1 MIETPRNDHTPE
13 QPAHPGR
20 LDRVPQARLLN
31 EVLLHVSAQLRT
43 ALGGMHIA
51 VSRLA
56 PPERRDADA
65 ALDRDAA
72 LLNRNYYALLRLSN
86 NLSNAPMLLDD
97 APLTR
102 ENTDIVTWLDGL
114 CRQASPLFALRNV
127 ALTFQCSAAH
137 HGAAINRV
145 CLEQAVWNLLSNAL
159 KYTPKEGHVEVRI
172 SLETELPAA
181 LAEAVPAAQYLTVSV
196 TDNGIGMSEAYLK
209 TIFEPFTREHNTT
222 TSKIAGTGLGMP
234 IVKRL
239 VDMMSGTITVKSEP
253 GRGSIFTVYLP
264 LEILAFS
271 EPAADK
277 KTDARNEALRIRGRH
292 VLIAEDNDLN
302 AEIALFILEEMGVS
316 ADRVS
321 DGRQCVNRL
330 ASAPAGTYD
339 AILMDIQMPIMDG
352 YEATRAIRALSDRE
366 KARIPIL
373 AMTANTFQ
381 EDKMNAVTA
390 GMNGHVAKPID
401 RAVLTSALAAVIG

>member
-13 QPAHPGR
+13 QPAHPDR
-20 LDRVPQARLLN
+20 LDRVPQVRLLN

-97 APLTR
+97 APLTK

-159 KYTPKEGHVEVRI
+159 KFTAEGGAVTVSLRFERRQVLLAVTDTGCGINAEDMEMVFDGYLHPERLAALPSGLGLGLPLCRRIAEGH
-172 SLETELPAA
+172 
-181 LAEAVPAAQYLTVSV
+181 
-196 TDNGIGMSEAYLK
+196 GG
-209 TIFEPFTREHNTT
+209 
-222 TSKIAGTGLGMP
+222 
-234 IVKRL
+234 RL
-239 VDMMSGTITVKSEP
+239 VLNSRVGHGTTV
-253 GRGSIFTVYLP
+253 TLALP
-264 LEILAFS
+264 DELVEDVVEDVAFDYTGGFQPALVGLADGLPF
-271 EPAADK
+271 
-277 KTDARNEALRIRGRH
+277 EAFLQKH
-292 VLIAEDNDLN
+292 
-302 AEIALFILEEMGVS
+302 
-316 ADRVS
+316 S
-321 DGRQCVNRL
+321 D
-330 ASAPAGTYD
+330 
-339 AILMDIQMPIMDG
+339 
-352 YEATRAIRALSDRE
+352 E
-366 KARIPIL
+366 
-373 AMTANTFQ
+373 
-381 EDKMNAVTA
+381 
-390 GMNGHVAKPID
+390 
-401 RAVLTSALAAVIG
+401 

>member
-13 QPAHPGR
+13 QPAHPDR

-159 KYTPKEGHVEVRI
+159 KFTAEGGAVTVSLRFERRQVLLAVADTGCGINAEDMEMVFDSYLHPERLAALPSGLGLGLPLCRRIAEGHGGRLVLNSRVGHGTTVT
-172 SLETELPAA
+172 LALPDQ
-181 LAEAVPAAQYLTVSV
+181 LAEDVVEDVAFDYTGGFQPALVGLADGLPF
-196 TDNGIGMSEAYLK
+196 EAFLQK
-209 TIFEPFTREHNTT
+209 H
-222 TSKIAGTGLGMP
+222 
-234 IVKRL
+234 
-239 VDMMSGTITVKSEP
+239 
-253 GRGSIFTVYLP
+253 
-264 LEILAFS
+264 
-271 EPAADK
+271 
-277 KTDARNEALRIRGRH
+277 
-292 VLIAEDNDLN
+292 
-302 AEIALFILEEMGVS
+302 
-316 ADRVS
+316 S
-321 DGRQCVNRL
+321 D
-330 ASAPAGTYD
+330 
-339 AILMDIQMPIMDG
+339 
-352 YEATRAIRALSDRE
+352 E
-366 KARIPIL
+366 
-373 AMTANTFQ
+373 
-381 EDKMNAVTA
+381 
-390 GMNGHVAKPID
+390 
-401 RAVLTSALAAVIG
+401 

>member
-13 QPAHPGR
+13 QPAHPDR
-20 LDRVPQARLLN
+20 LDQVPQARLLN

-159 KYTPKEGHVEVRI
+159 KFTAEGGTVTVSLRFERRQVLLAVTDTGCGINAEDMEMVFDGYLHPERLAALPSGLGLGLPLCRRIAEGHGGRLVLNSRVGHGTTVT
-172 SLETELPAA
+172 LALPDE
-181 LAEAVPAAQYLTVSV
+181 LAEDVVEDVAFDYTGGFQPALVGLADGLPF
-196 TDNGIGMSEAYLK
+196 EAFLQK
-209 TIFEPFTREHNTT
+209 H
-222 TSKIAGTGLGMP
+222 
-234 IVKRL
+234 
-239 VDMMSGTITVKSEP
+239 
-253 GRGSIFTVYLP
+253 
-264 LEILAFS
+264 
-271 EPAADK
+271 
-277 KTDARNEALRIRGRH
+277 
-292 VLIAEDNDLN
+292 
-302 AEIALFILEEMGVS
+302 
-316 ADRVS
+316 S
-321 DGRQCVNRL
+321 D
-330 ASAPAGTYD
+330 
-339 AILMDIQMPIMDG
+339 
-352 YEATRAIRALSDRE
+352 E
-366 KARIPIL
+366 
-373 AMTANTFQ
+373 
-381 EDKMNAVTA
+381 
-390 GMNGHVAKPID
+390 
-401 RAVLTSALAAVIG
+401 

>member
-13 QPAHPGR
+13 QPAHPDR
-20 LDRVPQARLLN
+20 LDRVPQVRLLN

-56 PPERRDADA
+56 PPERRDTDA

-159 KYTPKEGHVEVRI
+159 KFTAEGGAVTVSLRFERRQVLLAVTDTGCGISAEDMEMVFDSYLHPERLAVLPSGLGLGLPLCRRIAEGHGGRLVLNSREGHGTTVT
-172 SLETELPAA
+172 LALPDE
-181 LAEAVPAAQYLTVSV
+181 LAEDVVEDVAFDYTGGFQPALVGLADGLPF
-196 TDNGIGMSEAYLK
+196 EAFLQK
-209 TIFEPFTREHNTT
+209 H
-222 TSKIAGTGLGMP
+222 
-234 IVKRL
+234 
-239 VDMMSGTITVKSEP
+239 
-253 GRGSIFTVYLP
+253 
-264 LEILAFS
+264 
-271 EPAADK
+271 
-277 KTDARNEALRIRGRH
+277 
-292 VLIAEDNDLN
+292 
-302 AEIALFILEEMGVS
+302 
-316 ADRVS
+316 S
-321 DGRQCVNRL
+321 D
-330 ASAPAGTYD
+330 
-339 AILMDIQMPIMDG
+339 
-352 YEATRAIRALSDRE
+352 E
-366 KARIPIL
+366 
-373 AMTANTFQ
+373 
-381 EDKMNAVTA
+381 
-390 GMNGHVAKPID
+390 
-401 RAVLTSALAAVIG
+401 

>member
-13 QPAHPGR
+13 QPAHPDR

-97 APLTR
+97 ASLTR

-159 KYTPKEGHVEVRI
+159 KFTAEGGVVTVSLRFERRQVLLAVTDTGCGINAEDMEMVFDGYLHPERLAALPSGLGLGLPLCRRIAEGHGGRLVLNSRVGHGTTVT
-172 SLETELPAA
+172 LALPDE
-181 LAEAVPAAQYLTVSV
+181 LAEDVVEDVAFDYTGGFQPALVGLADGLPF
-196 TDNGIGMSEAYLK
+196 EAFLQK
-209 TIFEPFTREHNTT
+209 H
-222 TSKIAGTGLGMP
+222 
-234 IVKRL
+234 
-239 VDMMSGTITVKSEP
+239 
-253 GRGSIFTVYLP
+253 
-264 LEILAFS
+264 
-271 EPAADK
+271 
-277 KTDARNEALRIRGRH
+277 
-292 VLIAEDNDLN
+292 
-302 AEIALFILEEMGVS
+302 
-316 ADRVS
+316 S
-321 DGRQCVNRL
+321 D
-330 ASAPAGTYD
+330 
-339 AILMDIQMPIMDG
+339 
-352 YEATRAIRALSDRE
+352 E
-366 KARIPIL
+366 
-373 AMTANTFQ
+373 
-381 EDKMNAVTA
+381 
-390 GMNGHVAKPID
+390 
-401 RAVLTSALAAVIG
+401 

>member
-13 QPAHPGR
+13 QPAHPDR

-56 PPERRDADA
+56 PPERRDADV

-159 KYTPKEGHVEVRI
+159 KFTAEGGAVTVSLRFERRQVLLAVTDTGCGINAEDMEMVFDGYLHPERLAALPSGLGLPLCRRIAEGHGGRLVLNSRVGHGTTVT
-172 SLETELPAA
+172 LALPDE
-181 LAEAVPAAQYLTVSV
+181 LAEDIVEDVAFDYTGGFQPALVGLADGLPF
-196 TDNGIGMSEAYLK
+196 EAFLQK
-209 TIFEPFTREHNTT
+209 H
-222 TSKIAGTGLGMP
+222 
-234 IVKRL
+234 
-239 VDMMSGTITVKSEP
+239 
-253 GRGSIFTVYLP
+253 
-264 LEILAFS
+264 
-271 EPAADK
+271 
-277 KTDARNEALRIRGRH
+277 
-292 VLIAEDNDLN
+292 
-302 AEIALFILEEMGVS
+302 
-316 ADRVS
+316 S
-321 DGRQCVNRL
+321 D
-330 ASAPAGTYD
+330 
-339 AILMDIQMPIMDG
+339 
-352 YEATRAIRALSDRE
+352 E
-366 KARIPIL
+366 
-373 AMTANTFQ
+373 
-381 EDKMNAVTA
+381 
-390 GMNGHVAKPID
+390 
-401 RAVLTSALAAVIG
+401 

>member
-13 QPAHPGR
+13 QPAHPDR

-159 KYTPKEGHVEVRI
+159 KFTAEGGAVTVSLRFERRQVLLAVTDTGCGINAEDMEMVFDGYLHPERLAALPSGLGLGLPLCRRIAEGHGGRLVLNSRVGHGTTVT
-172 SLETELPAA
+172 LALPDE
-181 LAEAVPAAQYLTVSV
+181 LAEDVVEDVAFDYTGGFQPALVGLADALPF
-196 TDNGIGMSEAYLK
+196 EAFLQK
-209 TIFEPFTREHNTT
+209 H
-222 TSKIAGTGLGMP
+222 
-234 IVKRL
+234 
-239 VDMMSGTITVKSEP
+239 
-253 GRGSIFTVYLP
+253 
-264 LEILAFS
+264 
-271 EPAADK
+271 
-277 KTDARNEALRIRGRH
+277 
-292 VLIAEDNDLN
+292 
-302 AEIALFILEEMGVS
+302 
-316 ADRVS
+316 S
-321 DGRQCVNRL
+321 D
-330 ASAPAGTYD
+330 
-339 AILMDIQMPIMDG
+339 
-352 YEATRAIRALSDRE
+352 E
-366 KARIPIL
+366 
-373 AMTANTFQ
+373 
-381 EDKMNAVTA
+381 
-390 GMNGHVAKPID
+390 
-401 RAVLTSALAAVIG
+401 

>member
-13 QPAHPGR
+13 QPAHPDR
-20 LDRVPQARLLN
+20 LDRVPQVRLLN

-159 KYTPKEGHVEVRI
+159 KFTAEGGTVTV
-172 SLETELPAA
+172 SLRFERRQVLLAVTDTGCGINAEDMEMVFDGYLHPERLAA
-181 LAEAVPAAQYLTVSV
+181 LPS
-196 TDNGIGMSEAYLK
+196 
-209 TIFEPFTREHNTT
+209 
-222 TSKIAGTGLGMP
+222 GLGMGLP
-234 IVKRL
+234 LCRRIAEGHGGRL
-239 VDMMSGTITVKSEP
+239 VLNSRVGHGTTV
-253 GRGSIFTVYLP
+253 TLALP
-264 LEILAFS
+264 DEL
-271 EPAADK
+271 
-277 KTDARNEALRIRGRH
+277 
-292 VLIAEDNDLN
+292 AEDVVEDV
-302 AEIALFILEEMGVS
+302 AFDYTGGFQPALVGL
-316 ADRVS
+316 ADGLPFEAFLQKHS
-321 DGRQCVNRL
+321 D
-330 ASAPAGTYD
+330 
-339 AILMDIQMPIMDG
+339 
-352 YEATRAIRALSDRE
+352 E
-366 KARIPIL
+366 
-373 AMTANTFQ
+373 
-381 EDKMNAVTA
+381 
-390 GMNGHVAKPID
+390 
-401 RAVLTSALAAVIG
+401 

>member
-13 QPAHPGR
+13 QPAHPDR

-145 CLEQAVWNLLSNAL
+145 CLEQAVWNLLSNAQKFTAEGGTVTVSL
-159 KYTPKEGHVEVRI
+159 RFERRQVLLAVTDTGCGINAEDMEMVFDGYLHPERLAALPSGLGLGLPLCRRIAEGHGGRLVLNSRVGHGTTVT
-172 SLETELPAA
+172 LALPDE
-181 LAEAVPAAQYLTVSV
+181 LAEDVVEDVAFDYTGGFQPALVGLADGLPF
-196 TDNGIGMSEAYLK
+196 EAFLQK
-209 TIFEPFTREHNTT
+209 H
-222 TSKIAGTGLGMP
+222 
-234 IVKRL
+234 
-239 VDMMSGTITVKSEP
+239 
-253 GRGSIFTVYLP
+253 
-264 LEILAFS
+264 
-271 EPAADK
+271 
-277 KTDARNEALRIRGRH
+277 
-292 VLIAEDNDLN
+292 
-302 AEIALFILEEMGVS
+302 
-316 ADRVS
+316 S
-321 DGRQCVNRL
+321 D
-330 ASAPAGTYD
+330 
-339 AILMDIQMPIMDG
+339 
-352 YEATRAIRALSDRE
+352 E
-366 KARIPIL
+366 
-373 AMTANTFQ
+373 
-381 EDKMNAVTA
+381 
-390 GMNGHVAKPID
+390 
-401 RAVLTSALAAVIG
+401 

>member
-13 QPAHPGR
+13 QPVHPDR

-159 KYTPKEGHVEVRI
+159 KFTAEGGAVTVSLRFERRQVLLAVTDTGCGINAEDMEMVFDGYLHPERLAALPSGLGLGLPLCRRIAEGHGGRLMLNSRVGHGTTVT
-172 SLETELPAA
+172 LALPDE
-181 LAEAVPAAQYLTVSV
+181 LAEDVVEDVAFDYTGGFQPALVGLADGLPF
-196 TDNGIGMSEAYLK
+196 EAFLQK
-209 TIFEPFTREHNTT
+209 H
-222 TSKIAGTGLGMP
+222 
-234 IVKRL
+234 
-239 VDMMSGTITVKSEP
+239 
-253 GRGSIFTVYLP
+253 
-264 LEILAFS
+264 
-271 EPAADK
+271 
-277 KTDARNEALRIRGRH
+277 
-292 VLIAEDNDLN
+292 
-302 AEIALFILEEMGVS
+302 
-316 ADRVS
+316 S
-321 DGRQCVNRL
+321 D
-330 ASAPAGTYD
+330 
-339 AILMDIQMPIMDG
+339 
-352 YEATRAIRALSDRE
+352 E
-366 KARIPIL
+366 
-373 AMTANTFQ
+373 
-381 EDKMNAVTA
+381 
-390 GMNGHVAKPID
+390 
-401 RAVLTSALAAVIG
+401 

>member
-13 QPAHPGR
+13 QPAHADR

-65 ALDRDAA
+65 ELDRDAA

-159 KYTPKEGHVEVRI
+159 KFTAEGGTVTVSLRFERRQVLLAVTDTGCGINAEDMEMVFDGYLHPERLAALPSGLGLGLPLCRRIAEGHGGRLVLDSRVGHGTTVT
-172 SLETELPAA
+172 LALPDE
-181 LAEAVPAAQYLTVSV
+181 LAEDVVEDVAFDYTGGFQPALVGLADGLPF
-196 TDNGIGMSEAYLK
+196 EAFLQK
-209 TIFEPFTREHNTT
+209 H
-222 TSKIAGTGLGMP
+222 
-234 IVKRL
+234 
-239 VDMMSGTITVKSEP
+239 
-253 GRGSIFTVYLP
+253 
-264 LEILAFS
+264 
-271 EPAADK
+271 
-277 KTDARNEALRIRGRH
+277 
-292 VLIAEDNDLN
+292 
-302 AEIALFILEEMGVS
+302 
-316 ADRVS
+316 S
-321 DGRQCVNRL
+321 D
-330 ASAPAGTYD
+330 
-339 AILMDIQMPIMDG
+339 
-352 YEATRAIRALSDRE
+352 E
-366 KARIPIL
+366 
-373 AMTANTFQ
+373 
-381 EDKMNAVTA
+381 
-390 GMNGHVAKPID
+390 
-401 RAVLTSALAAVIG
+401 

>member
-13 QPAHPGR
+13 QPAPPDR
-20 LDRVPQARLLN
+20 LDRAPQVRLLN

-159 KYTPKEGHVEVRI
+159 KFTAEGGAVTVSLRFERRQVLLAVTDTGCGINAEDMEMVFDGYLHPERAAALPSGLGLGLPLCRRIAEGHGGRLVLNSRVGHGTTVT
-172 SLETELPAA
+172 LALPDE
-181 LAEAVPAAQYLTVSV
+181 LAEDVVEDVAFDYTGGFQPALVGLADGLPF
-196 TDNGIGMSEAYLK
+196 EAFLQK
-209 TIFEPFTREHNTT
+209 H
-222 TSKIAGTGLGMP
+222 
-234 IVKRL
+234 
-239 VDMMSGTITVKSEP
+239 
-253 GRGSIFTVYLP
+253 
-264 LEILAFS
+264 
-271 EPAADK
+271 
-277 KTDARNEALRIRGRH
+277 
-292 VLIAEDNDLN
+292 
-302 AEIALFILEEMGVS
+302 
-316 ADRVS
+316 S
-321 DGRQCVNRL
+321 D
-330 ASAPAGTYD
+330 
-339 AILMDIQMPIMDG
+339 
-352 YEATRAIRALSDRE
+352 E
-366 KARIPIL
+366 
-373 AMTANTFQ
+373 
-381 EDKMNAVTA
+381 
-390 GMNGHVAKPID
+390 
-401 RAVLTSALAAVIG
+401 

>member
-13 QPAHPGR
+13 QPAPPDR
-20 LDRVPQARLLN
+20 LDRAPQVRLLN

-97 APLTR
+97 APLTK

-159 KYTPKEGHVEVRI
+159 KFTAEGGAVTVSLRFERRQVLLAVTDTGCGINAEDMEMVFDGYLHPERLAALPSGLGLGLPLCRRIAEGHGGRLVLNSRAGHGTSVT
-172 SLETELPAA
+172 LALPDE
-181 LAEAVPAAQYLTVSV
+181 LAEDVVEDVAFDYTGGFQPALVGLADGLPF
-196 TDNGIGMSEAYLK
+196 EAFLQK
-209 TIFEPFTREHNTT
+209 H
-222 TSKIAGTGLGMP
+222 
-234 IVKRL
+234 
-239 VDMMSGTITVKSEP
+239 
-253 GRGSIFTVYLP
+253 
-264 LEILAFS
+264 
-271 EPAADK
+271 
-277 KTDARNEALRIRGRH
+277 
-292 VLIAEDNDLN
+292 
-302 AEIALFILEEMGVS
+302 
-316 ADRVS
+316 S
-321 DGRQCVNRL
+321 D
-330 ASAPAGTYD
+330 
-339 AILMDIQMPIMDG
+339 
-352 YEATRAIRALSDRE
+352 E
-366 KARIPIL
+366 
-373 AMTANTFQ
+373 
-381 EDKMNAVTA
+381 
-390 GMNGHVAKPID
+390 
-401 RAVLTSALAAVIG
+401 

>member
-13 QPAHPGR
+13 QPAHPDR
-20 LDRVPQARLLN
+20 LDRVPQVRLLN

-114 CRQASPLFALRNV
+114 CRQAAPLFPLRNV

-159 KYTPKEGHVEVRI
+159 KFTAEGGAVTVSLRFERRQVLLAVTDTGCGISAEDMEMVFDSYLHPERLAVLPSGLGLGLPLCRRIAEGH
-172 SLETELPAA
+172 
-181 LAEAVPAAQYLTVSV
+181 
-196 TDNGIGMSEAYLK
+196 GG
-209 TIFEPFTREHNTT
+209 
-222 TSKIAGTGLGMP
+222 
-234 IVKRL
+234 RL
-239 VDMMSGTITVKSEP
+239 VLNSREGHGTTV
-253 GRGSIFTVYLP
+253 TLALP
-264 LEILAFS
+264 DELVEDVVEDVPFDYTGGFQPALVGLADGLPF
-271 EPAADK
+271 
-277 KTDARNEALRIRGRH
+277 EAFLQKP
-292 VLIAEDNDLN
+292 
-302 AEIALFILEEMGVS
+302 
-316 ADRVS
+316 S
-321 DGRQCVNRL
+321 D
-330 ASAPAGTYD
+330 
-339 AILMDIQMPIMDG
+339 
-352 YEATRAIRALSDRE
+352 E
-366 KARIPIL
+366 
-373 AMTANTFQ
+373 
-381 EDKMNAVTA
+381 
-390 GMNGHVAKPID
+390 
-401 RAVLTSALAAVIG
+401 

>member
-13 QPAHPGR
+13 QPARPDR
-20 LDRVPQARLLN
+20 LDRVPQVRLLN

-114 CRQASPLFALRNV
+114 CRQAAPLFALRNV

-159 KYTPKEGHVEVRI
+159 KFTAEGGAVTVSLRFERRQVLLAVMDTGCGINAEDMEMVFDGYLHPERLAALPSGLGLGLPLCRRIAEGHGGRLVLDSREGHGTTVT
-172 SLETELPAA
+172 LALPDE
-181 LAEAVPAAQYLTVSV
+181 LAEDVVEDVAFDYTGGFQPALVGLADGLPF
-196 TDNGIGMSEAYLK
+196 EAFLQK
-209 TIFEPFTREHNTT
+209 H
-222 TSKIAGTGLGMP
+222 
-234 IVKRL
+234 
-239 VDMMSGTITVKSEP
+239 
-253 GRGSIFTVYLP
+253 
-264 LEILAFS
+264 
-271 EPAADK
+271 
-277 KTDARNEALRIRGRH
+277 
-292 VLIAEDNDLN
+292 
-302 AEIALFILEEMGVS
+302 
-316 ADRVS
+316 S
-321 DGRQCVNRL
+321 D
-330 ASAPAGTYD
+330 
-339 AILMDIQMPIMDG
+339 
-352 YEATRAIRALSDRE
+352 E
-366 KARIPIL
+366 
-373 AMTANTFQ
+373 
-381 EDKMNAVTA
+381 
-390 GMNGHVAKPID
+390 
-401 RAVLTSALAAVIG
+401 

>member
-13 QPAHPGR
+13 QPAHPDR
-20 LDRVPQARLLN
+20 LDQVPQARLLN

-159 KYTPKEGHVEVRI
+159 KFTAEGGAVTVSLRFERRQVLLAVTDTGCGINAEDMEMVFDGYLHPERLAALPSGLGLGLPLCRRIAEGHGGRLVLNSRVGHGTTVT
-172 SLETELPAA
+172 LALPDE
-181 LAEAVPAAQYLTVSV
+181 LAEDVVEDVAFDYTGGFQPALVGLADGLPF
-196 TDNGIGMSEAYLK
+196 EAFLQK
-209 TIFEPFTREHNTT
+209 H
-222 TSKIAGTGLGMP
+222 
-234 IVKRL
+234 
-239 VDMMSGTITVKSEP
+239 
-253 GRGSIFTVYLP
+253 
-264 LEILAFS
+264 
-271 EPAADK
+271 
-277 KTDARNEALRIRGRH
+277 
-292 VLIAEDNDLN
+292 
-302 AEIALFILEEMGVS
+302 
-316 ADRVS
+316 S
-321 DGRQCVNRL
+321 D
-330 ASAPAGTYD
+330 
-339 AILMDIQMPIMDG
+339 
-352 YEATRAIRALSDRE
+352 E
-366 KARIPIL
+366 
-373 AMTANTFQ
+373 
-381 EDKMNAVTA
+381 
-390 GMNGHVAKPID
+390 
-401 RAVLTSALAAVIG
+401 

>member
-13 QPAHPGR
+13 QPAHPDR
-20 LDRVPQARLLN
+20 VDRVPQVRLLN

-97 APLTR
+97 APLTK

-159 KYTPKEGHVEVRI
+159 KFTAEGGAVTVSLRFERRQVLLAVTDTGCGINAEDMEMVFDGYLHPERLAALPSGLGLGLPLCRRIAEGHGGRLVLNSRVGHGTTVT
-172 SLETELPAA
+172 LALPDE
-181 LAEAVPAAQYLTVSV
+181 LAEDVVEDVAFDYTGGFQPALVGLADGLPF
-196 TDNGIGMSEAYLK
+196 EAFLQK
-209 TIFEPFTREHNTT
+209 H
-222 TSKIAGTGLGMP
+222 
-234 IVKRL
+234 
-239 VDMMSGTITVKSEP
+239 
-253 GRGSIFTVYLP
+253 
-264 LEILAFS
+264 
-271 EPAADK
+271 
-277 KTDARNEALRIRGRH
+277 
-292 VLIAEDNDLN
+292 
-302 AEIALFILEEMGVS
+302 
-316 ADRVS
+316 S
-321 DGRQCVNRL
+321 D
-330 ASAPAGTYD
+330 
-339 AILMDIQMPIMDG
+339 
-352 YEATRAIRALSDRE
+352 E
-366 KARIPIL
+366 
-373 AMTANTFQ
+373 
-381 EDKMNAVTA
+381 
-390 GMNGHVAKPID
+390 
-401 RAVLTSALAAVIG
+401 

>member
-13 QPAHPGR
+13 QPAH

-159 KYTPKEGHVEVRI
+159 KFTAEGGTVTVSLRFERRQVLLAVTDTGCGINAEDMEMVFDGYLHPERLAALPSGLGLGLPLCRRIAEGHGGRLVLNSRVGHGTTVT
-172 SLETELPAA
+172 LALPDE
-181 LAEAVPAAQYLTVSV
+181 LAEDVVEDVAFDYTGGFQPALVGLADGLPF
-196 TDNGIGMSEAYLK
+196 EAFLQK
-209 TIFEPFTREHNTT
+209 H
-222 TSKIAGTGLGMP
+222 
-234 IVKRL
+234 
-239 VDMMSGTITVKSEP
+239 
-253 GRGSIFTVYLP
+253 
-264 LEILAFS
+264 
-271 EPAADK
+271 
-277 KTDARNEALRIRGRH
+277 
-292 VLIAEDNDLN
+292 
-302 AEIALFILEEMGVS
+302 
-316 ADRVS
+316 S
-321 DGRQCVNRL
+321 D
-330 ASAPAGTYD
+330 
-339 AILMDIQMPIMDG
+339 
-352 YEATRAIRALSDRE
+352 E
-366 KARIPIL
+366 
-373 AMTANTFQ
+373 
-381 EDKMNAVTA
+381 
-390 GMNGHVAKPID
+390 
-401 RAVLTSALAAVIG
+401 

>member
-13 QPAHPGR
+13 QPAPPDR
-20 LDRVPQARLLN
+20 LDRVPQVRLLN

-97 APLTR
+97 APLAR

-127 ALTFQCSAAH
+127 ALTFQCGAAH

-159 KYTPKEGHVEVRI
+159 KFTAEGGAVTVSLRFERRQVLLAVTDTGCGINAEDMEMVFDGYLHPERLAALPSGLGLGLPLCRRIAEGHGGRLVLNSRVGHGTTVT
-172 SLETELPAA
+172 LALPDE
-181 LAEAVPAAQYLTVSV
+181 LAEDVVEDVAFDYTGGFQPALVGLADGLPF
-196 TDNGIGMSEAYLK
+196 EAFLQK
-209 TIFEPFTREHNTT
+209 H
-222 TSKIAGTGLGMP
+222 
-234 IVKRL
+234 
-239 VDMMSGTITVKSEP
+239 
-253 GRGSIFTVYLP
+253 
-264 LEILAFS
+264 
-271 EPAADK
+271 
-277 KTDARNEALRIRGRH
+277 
-292 VLIAEDNDLN
+292 
-302 AEIALFILEEMGVS
+302 
-316 ADRVS
+316 S
-321 DGRQCVNRL
+321 D
-330 ASAPAGTYD
+330 
-339 AILMDIQMPIMDG
+339 
-352 YEATRAIRALSDRE
+352 E
-366 KARIPIL
+366 
-373 AMTANTFQ
+373 
-381 EDKMNAVTA
+381 
-390 GMNGHVAKPID
+390 
-401 RAVLTSALAAVIG
+401 

>member
-13 QPAHPGR
+13 QPAHPDR

-159 KYTPKEGHVEVRI
+159 KFTAEGGAVTVSLRFERRQVLLAVTDTGCGINAEDMEMVVDGYLHPERLAALPSGLGLGLPLCRRIAEGHGGRLVLNSRVGHGTTVT
-172 SLETELPAA
+172 LALPDE
-181 LAEAVPAAQYLTVSV
+181 LAEDVVEDVAFDYTGGFQPALVGLADGLPF
-196 TDNGIGMSEAYLK
+196 EAFLQK
-209 TIFEPFTREHNTT
+209 H
-222 TSKIAGTGLGMP
+222 
-234 IVKRL
+234 
-239 VDMMSGTITVKSEP
+239 
-253 GRGSIFTVYLP
+253 
-264 LEILAFS
+264 
-271 EPAADK
+271 
-277 KTDARNEALRIRGRH
+277 
-292 VLIAEDNDLN
+292 
-302 AEIALFILEEMGVS
+302 
-316 ADRVS
+316 S
-321 DGRQCVNRL
+321 D
-330 ASAPAGTYD
+330 
-339 AILMDIQMPIMDG
+339 
-352 YEATRAIRALSDRE
+352 E
-366 KARIPIL
+366 
-373 AMTANTFQ
+373 
-381 EDKMNAVTA
+381 
-390 GMNGHVAKPID
+390 
-401 RAVLTSALAAVIG
+401 

>member
-13 QPAHPGR
+13 QPAPPDR
-20 LDRVPQARLLN
+20 LDRAPQVRLLN

-159 KYTPKEGHVEVRI
+159 KFTAEGGAVTVSLRFERRQVLLAVTDTGCGINAEDMEMVFDGYLHPERLAALPSGLGLGLPLCRRIAEGHGGRLVLNSRMGHGTTVT
-172 SLETELPAA
+172 LALPDE
-181 LAEAVPAAQYLTVSV
+181 LAEDVVEDVAFDYTGGFQPALVGLADGLPF
-196 TDNGIGMSEAYLK
+196 EAFLQK
-209 TIFEPFTREHNTT
+209 H
-222 TSKIAGTGLGMP
+222 
-234 IVKRL
+234 
-239 VDMMSGTITVKSEP
+239 
-253 GRGSIFTVYLP
+253 
-264 LEILAFS
+264 
-271 EPAADK
+271 
-277 KTDARNEALRIRGRH
+277 
-292 VLIAEDNDLN
+292 
-302 AEIALFILEEMGVS
+302 
-316 ADRVS
+316 S
-321 DGRQCVNRL
+321 D
-330 ASAPAGTYD
+330 
-339 AILMDIQMPIMDG
+339 
-352 YEATRAIRALSDRE
+352 E
-366 KARIPIL
+366 
-373 AMTANTFQ
+373 
-381 EDKMNAVTA
+381 
-390 GMNGHVAKPID
+390 
-401 RAVLTSALAAVIG
+401 

>member
-13 QPAHPGR
+13 QPAHPDR

-127 ALTFQCSAAH
+127 ALTFQCSAAR

-159 KYTPKEGHVEVRI
+159 KFTPEGGAVTVSLRFERRQVLLAVADTGCGINAEDMEMVFDSYLHPERLAALPSGLGLGLPLCRRIAEGHGGRLVLNSRVGHGTTVT
-172 SLETELPAA
+172 LALPDE
-181 LAEAVPAAQYLTVSV
+181 LAEDVVEDVAFDYTGGFQPALVGLADGLPF
-196 TDNGIGMSEAYLK
+196 EAFLQK
-209 TIFEPFTREHNTT
+209 H
-222 TSKIAGTGLGMP
+222 
-234 IVKRL
+234 
-239 VDMMSGTITVKSEP
+239 
-253 GRGSIFTVYLP
+253 
-264 LEILAFS
+264 
-271 EPAADK
+271 
-277 KTDARNEALRIRGRH
+277 
-292 VLIAEDNDLN
+292 
-302 AEIALFILEEMGVS
+302 
-316 ADRVS
+316 S
-321 DGRQCVNRL
+321 D
-330 ASAPAGTYD
+330 
-339 AILMDIQMPIMDG
+339 
-352 YEATRAIRALSDRE
+352 E
-366 KARIPIL
+366 
-373 AMTANTFQ
+373 
-381 EDKMNAVTA
+381 
-390 GMNGHVAKPID
+390 
-401 RAVLTSALAAVIG
+401 

>member
-13 QPAHPGR
+13 QPAHPDR
-20 LDRVPQARLLN
+20 LDQVPQARLLN

-159 KYTPKEGHVEVRI
+159 KFTAEGGAVTV
-172 SLETELPAA
+172 SLRFERRQVLLAVTDTGCGINAEDMEMVFDGYLHPERPAA
-181 LAEAVPAAQYLTVSV
+181 LPS
-196 TDNGIGMSEAYLK
+196 
-209 TIFEPFTREHNTT
+209 
-222 TSKIAGTGLGMP
+222 GLGLGLP
-234 IVKRL
+234 LCRRIAEGHGGRL
-239 VDMMSGTITVKSEP
+239 VLNSRVGHGTTV
-253 GRGSIFTVYLP
+253 TLALP
-264 LEILAFS
+264 DEL
-271 EPAADK
+271 
-277 KTDARNEALRIRGRH
+277 
-292 VLIAEDNDLN
+292 AEDVVEDV
-302 AEIALFILEEMGVS
+302 AFDYTGGFQPALVGL
-316 ADRVS
+316 ADGLPFEAFLQKHS
-321 DGRQCVNRL
+321 D
-330 ASAPAGTYD
+330 
-339 AILMDIQMPIMDG
+339 
-352 YEATRAIRALSDRE
+352 E
-366 KARIPIL
+366 
-373 AMTANTFQ
+373 
-381 EDKMNAVTA
+381 
-390 GMNGHVAKPID
+390 
-401 RAVLTSALAAVIG
+401 